1 MSENNKKELEK
12 ELHTI
17 SNLYQLENEP
27 HKGKTEETES
37 SLNDELKN
45 TKKYLSRF
53 GFKICKIVST
63 GIHPERI
70 PFVKKHGISEN
81 NFIFKAIKLVM
92 KFFKYG
98 DTYEVY
104 CKKVSGIKNEQ

>member
-45 TKKYLSRF
+45 
-53 GFKICKIVST
+53 
-63 GIHPERI
+63 IHT
-70 PFVKKHGISEN
+70 
-81 NFIFKAIKLVM
+81 LYQM
-92 KFFKYG
+92 
-98 DTYEVY
+98 
-104 CKKVSGIKNEQ
+104 